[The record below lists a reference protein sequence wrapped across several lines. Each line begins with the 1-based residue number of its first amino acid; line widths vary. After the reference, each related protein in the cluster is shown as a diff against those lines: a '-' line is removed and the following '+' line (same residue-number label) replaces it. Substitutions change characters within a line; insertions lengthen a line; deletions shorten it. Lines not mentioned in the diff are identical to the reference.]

1 MSGIRKS
8 GRHSAPAGLYEPLEA
23 SRQLGSWTGAVRSS
37 WPDAPRCPS
46 WWFMGA
52 HGGAGATTLALCSQ
66 GGSEVYGGDA
76 ERLWP
81 QPSIETARG
90 VVVVTRTTAWGMEAA
105 QDATRQ
111 FHTGRVPEGT
121 DLLGLVFVADAPGR
135 LPKPLALLRR
145 LVASAYPQT
154 WSVDWHE
161 TCRVTGR
168 GEDLVVPALESVM
181 KSIRS
186 TLRSTTP

>member
-1 MSGIRKS
+1 
-8 GRHSAPAGLYEPLEA
+8 
-23 SRQLGSWTGAVRSS
+23 
-37 WPDAPRCPS
+37 
-46 WWFMGA
+46 
-52 HGGAGATTLALCSQ
+52 
-66 GGSEVYGGDA
+66 
-76 ERLWP
+76 
-81 QPSIETARG
+81 
-90 VVVVTRTTAWGMEAA
+90 MEAA